1 MQPGR
6 DSEGSHAHLV
16 KLTTQGRRRAYNNAM
31 NSKTVG
37 LLGIHTT
44 RPGSSQPAAATESQP
59 AAAASPPVPVDE
71 SDEEENSYDQN
82 DTMSEE
88 YGFGDCHIEISDDGN
103 SVDGGGASQR
113 GKKRQKGMKV
123 GPKVTVQ
130 PCGKPAE
137 VSTAFSGSTYPTSN
151 IFYPRIVNVKIAL
164 REACE
169 CTKPD
174 LKTMGE
180 AMMDKFNKYWE
191 EPNNV
196 MVIAIVFYSRYK
208 LKYIKWGFYKIYG
221 REKAAAEYDL
231 IEIEVAKM
239 YETYDMHHQH
249 DKADSYRA
257 GASSSTYM
265 DTSASLP
272 SSASEFTSY
281 LSETSLETTK
291 NELDKYLGEANESL
305 LNKKFDML
313 LWWKL
318 NVHRYPIAAKM
329 AKNFLTIPATS
340 VSSESTFSTGGRVL
354 DDFRS
359 SLKPSMVEALV
370 CASSWIKGA
379 HNDKKKSMNVVADD
393 DDDVETIPF
402 PKSVLGS
409 NYKGHGKFFYCIE
422 PSSRLASFVEQ
433 ACRASSLHRKV
444 KLWVGDSQEDGLDIP
459 NTSLEEVGGAT
470 QEMRDRI
477 ERQYNEKYVVSE
489 NSQTDDEKEKS
500 DSDTVVDNSKVFYNK
515 NQVAVLEY
523 IGNEKNKDNVVDEN
537 KHRMTRSTAVP
548 SIPTASVSQ
557 TASVTVMEED
567 VEPDEVVPRLD
578 DEDELMFPELVD
590 RFSQHAMED
599 VYTEELSRPARF
611 DDTND
616 EEKEENNDS
625 LVAAD
630 YNGEDMPTIE
640 WDREDPKLTP
650 GTVFE
655 LMWDCRNAL
664 TTYCILTQNDFV
676 IVKMPPEFGQDDQAG
691 AANAEEN
698 EAMDVDEQNAEIEAM
713 DDQIE
718 ANADGE
724 AMDDQIEAKAEA
736 MFETCLSLANNLA
749 LARGVEVFAI
759 QPTAKR

>member
-1 MQPGR
+1 
-6 DSEGSHAHLV
+6 
-16 KLTTQGRRRAYNNAM
+16 M

-113 GKKRQKGMKV
+113 GKKRQKGM
-123 GPKVTVQ
+123 
-130 PCGKPAE
+130 
-137 VSTAFSGSTYPTSN
+137 
-151 IFYPRIVNVKIAL
+151 
-164 REACE
+164 
-169 CTKPD
+169 
-174 LKTMGE
+174 
-180 AMMDKFNKYWE
+180 
-191 EPNNV
+191 
-196 MVIAIVFYSRYK
+196 
-208 LKYIKWGFYKIYG
+208 
-221 REKAAAEYDL
+221 
-231 IEIEVAKM
+231 
-239 YETYDMHHQH
+239 
-249 DKADSYRA
+249 
-257 GASSSTYM
+257 
-265 DTSASLP
+265 
-272 SSASEFTSY
+272 
-281 LSETSLETTK
+281 
-291 NELDKYLGEANESL
+291 
-305 LNKKFDML
+305 
-313 LWWKL
+313 
-318 NVHRYPIAAKM
+318 
-329 AKNFLTIPATS
+329 
-340 VSSESTFSTGGRVL
+340 
-354 DDFRS
+354 
-359 SLKPSMVEALV
+359 
-370 CASSWIKGA
+370 
-379 HNDKKKSMNVVADD
+379 
-393 DDDVETIPF
+393 
-402 PKSVLGS
+402 
-409 NYKGHGKFFYCIE
+409 
-422 PSSRLASFVEQ
+422 
-433 ACRASSLHRKV
+433 KV

-676 IVKMPPEFGQDDQAG
+676 IVKSEPTRFTIEG
-691 AANAEEN
+691 NA
-698 EAMDVDEQNAEIEAM
+698 DEQNAEIEAM